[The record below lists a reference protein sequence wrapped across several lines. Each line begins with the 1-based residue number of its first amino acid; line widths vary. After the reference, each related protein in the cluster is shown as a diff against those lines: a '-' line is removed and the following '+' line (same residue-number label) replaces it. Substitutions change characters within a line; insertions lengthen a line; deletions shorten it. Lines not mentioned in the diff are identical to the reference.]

1 MVTHADYRAAAAL
14 LWGPAGDFAA
24 AEFARL
30 NREHF
35 AGSVPALLGR
45 EVAAAP
51 VRPRR
56 VPNPA
61 RQADP
66 SAPKTIVVR
75 RAADGAMT
83 QAELARWP
91 TTARPAGYYEGG
103 ERLQVPTY

>member
-1 MVTHADYRAAAAL
+1 MVSDVVLHEMTHAVLILRGEDPAHNS
-14 LWGPAGDFAA
+14 GPWCWMI
-24 AEFARL
+24 
-30 NREHF
+30 RELSP
-35 AGSVPALLGR
+35 GILGR
-45 EVAAAP
+45 ELAAAP

-61 RQADP
+61 RKSDP
-66 SAPKTIVVR
+66 AAPKTIVVR